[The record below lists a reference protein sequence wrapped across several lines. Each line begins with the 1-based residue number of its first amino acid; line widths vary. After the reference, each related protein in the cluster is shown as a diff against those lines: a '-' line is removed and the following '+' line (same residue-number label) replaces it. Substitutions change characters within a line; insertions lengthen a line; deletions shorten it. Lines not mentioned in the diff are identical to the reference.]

1 MKSVHEFAGLYTT
14 TLLVDRSSWFFKALI
29 MGHTVVHSA
38 LKSLKVQ
45 LFLSHFKSFKHFFR
59 TNSTRGIE
67 RVLRKFFKNML
78 IFAIGVIVH
87 CTFFLTLKHCAL

>member
-45 LFLSHFKSFKHFFR
+45 FFYDV
-59 TNSTRGIE
+59 TSKVSNISLEQTVPEG
-67 RVLRKFFKNML
+67 
-78 IFAIGVIVH
+78 
-87 CTFFLTLKHCAL
+87 LKEC

>member
-38 LKSLKVQ
+38 LKSLKV
-45 LFLSHFKSFKHFFR
+45 HFFKV
-59 TNSTRGIE
+59 TSKVSNISLE
-67 RVLRKFFKNML
+67 Q
-78 IFAIGVIVH
+78 IVPEG
-87 CTFFLTLKHCAL
+87 LKEC